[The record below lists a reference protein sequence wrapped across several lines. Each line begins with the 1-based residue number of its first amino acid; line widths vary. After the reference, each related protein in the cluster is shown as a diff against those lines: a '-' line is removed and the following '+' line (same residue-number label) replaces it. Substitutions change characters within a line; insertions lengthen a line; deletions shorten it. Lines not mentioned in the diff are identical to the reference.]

1 MYISGPID
9 NKPDFRWG
17 DLGLFPGRGGYV
29 FALQFFLRVLMKKQW
44 VDNRRKNAGKCS
56 LRKRSL

>member
-29 FALQFFLRVLMKKQW
+29 FALQFFFEGSNEETV
-44 VDNRRKNAGKCS
+44 GG
-56 LRKRSL
+56 